1 MASSIY
7 SQLNNNNTMFPN
19 QQNLISQFNEFRKN
33 FQGNPQQMVQ
43 QLLQNGNMSQQQYN
57 QLRQMAL
64 QFKQLLGGS

>member
-1 MASSIY
+1 
-7 SQLNNNNTMFPN
+7 MFPN